1 MNPSVPDRLSSA
13 IRALS
18 YVVLPALPPEASLAR
33 EQTQLVIGHLQIT
46 LAQYAATPAFE
57 QQEAD
62 DFRDLAI
69 TIAQLSQGGLAT
81 VEATHG
87 LTDALEAS
95 KELPAL
101 AQTDMLQKAIDV
113 LLIALVEDGEG
124 AASTAIKTKV
134 LEQATH
140 RADVDRRWFSLMGFD
155 PEILETM
162 QAA

>member
-1 MNPSVPDRLSSA
+1 MNPSVPDRLTSA

-46 LAQYAATPAFE
+46 LAQYAETPAFE

-69 TIAQLSQGGLAT
+69 TVAQLATGGTSTMTAAT
-81 VEATHG
+81 A
-87 LTDALEAS
+87 LTVALDES
-95 KELPAL
+95 KALPAL
-101 AQTDMLQKAIDV
+101 AQTDMLQKALDG
-113 LLIALVEDGEG
+113 LLVALVVDGEEG
-124 AASTAIKTKV
+124 ARATIREKV

-140 RADVDRRWFSLMGFD
+140 RADVDRCWFSLMGFD
-155 PEILETM
+155 PEILEIM
-162 QAA
+162 KAG

>member
-1 MNPSVPDRLSSA
+1 VNPSVPDRLTSA

-46 LAQYAATPAFE
+46 LAQYAETPAFE

-69 TIAQLSQGGLAT
+69 AAAQLAEGGTAT
-81 VEATHG
+81 MTAASA
-87 LTDALEAS
+87 LTNALDES
-95 KELPAL
+95 KRLPAL
-101 AQTDMLQKAIDV
+101 AQTDTLQKALDV
-113 LLIALVEDGEG
+113 LLVALVEDGDE
-124 AASTAIKTKV
+124 AASSAIRGKV
-134 LEQATH
+134 LEQANH

-155 PEILETM
+155 PWILETM